1 MTSFKQFQDRL
12 AGLLGT
18 TAPVRSAA
26 KWLCGP
32 GAAIFSLHRVLP
44 RGSQCFDT
52 EMCTSEDAFSD
63 FLDWLAENYQ
73 VVPLREVAERKD
85 ETSADGKRPYCAL
98 TFDDGWHDNFAYAF
112 PHLKRRGLSAT
123 IFLPTRFIGTN
134 RRFWQER
141 LWLCLQE
148 LKNEDAR
155 REVIERVAR
164 RLPWFPP
171 EKGDRA
177 SYRFLR
183 RWLLTRPGAEAEDFA
198 ARVAESAGLAGA
210 FSDRAFVNWDEV
222 KQMQASGLQFGSH
235 TLNHTLLPNASPSE
249 AEKEVQ
255 ESLEEL
261 RGRIG
266 NDVPG
271 FAYPWGA
278 WGISALDKVRHSGYE
293 FAVTTKPGLVGKD
306 SDPFLLPRFPISD
319 SVLDGGNGKFSGGK
333 ARLSFAKTMLGA
345 ATKRPVL
352 KNGGQARRRIKI
364 LFVIDLITEWEGGT
378 ERQLQ
383 LLIPLFDPKFFE
395 LKLVFLFEA
404 PELDTKTLPCPLR
417 VVFPRSAKL
426 PSFPVR
432 VWKLAQ
438 VLREERPDVVQGFFI
453 EGLIA
458 GVLAGRIA
466 RVPQVIGSVRNAGH
480 WRKTGHRLTM
490 KAITPLARRWQTNS
504 RALWEFQ
511 TETEGV
517 PAAKVEILPNGTDLS
532 RFVPATP
539 EQRLATRRSLGWN
552 EQGPICISVA
562 NLSKVKDLATLVNA
576 AKLLHGRLPSLQF
589 ILVGEGPEREAL
601 QNQAAGLG
609 LSDVVKLV
617 GRQSDV
623 RRFLA
628 AADLG
633 VLTSRSEGSSNS
645 VLEYMA
651 MGLPSVVSDI
661 PANRELTD
669 EVVFEP
675 GNASD
680 FAEKIFQL
688 WQDQPLR
695 TRLSREYQEMAG
707 EFSVEKLALRAQSYY
722 SRVVSQCP

>member
-1 MTSFKQFQDRL
+1 MTSYKQFQDRL
-12 AGLLGT
+12 AGLLGDT
-18 TAPVRSAA
+18 SPVRHAA
-26 KWLCGP
+26 QWLCGP
-32 GAAIFSLHRVLP
+32 GATIFSLHRVLP
-44 RGSQCFDT
+44 RGAQCFDQ

-73 VVPLREVAERKD
+73 VVPLGEIAARRDAA
-85 ETSADGKRPYCAL
+85 TSQAKRPYCAI
-98 TFDDGWHDNFAYAF
+98 TFDDGWLDNFAYAF
-112 PHLKRRGLSAT
+112 PHLKRRGLPAT
-123 IFLPTRFIGTN
+123 IFLPTRFIGSN

-148 LKNEDAR
+148 LKSKEAR

-171 EKGDRA
+171 EEGDRT

-183 RWLLTRPGAEAEDFA
+183 RWLLTRPGAEAEDFT
-198 ARVAESAGLAGA
+198 ARVGDAAGLAGA

-222 KQMQASGLQFGSH
+222 KEMQASVVQFGSH

-278 WGISALDKVRHSGYE
+278 WGISALDKVRHSGYQ
-293 FAVTTKPGLVGKD
+293 FAVTTKPGLVRQE
-306 SDPFLLPRFPISD
+306 SDPFLLPRFPVSD
-319 SVLDGGNGKFSGGK
+319 SVLDGGNANFSGGK

-345 ATKRPVL
+345 AAKKPILR
-352 KNGGQARRRIKI
+352 NGGQAGRRIKI

-378 ERQLQ
+378 ERQIQ
-383 LLIPLFDPKFFE
+383 LLIPLLDPKFFE
-395 LKLVFLFEA
+395 LKLIFLFEA
-404 PELDTKTLPCPLR
+404 PELDAKTLPCPLR

-432 VWKLAQ
+432 VRKLAQ
-438 VLREERPDVVQGFFI
+438 VLGEERADIVQCFFV
-453 EGLIA
+453 EGLMA
-458 GVLAGRIA
+458 GVLAGRMA
-466 RVPQVIGSVRNAGH
+466 KAPQVIGSVRNAGY
-480 WRKTGHRLTM
+480 WRKASHRLMM
-490 KAITPLARRWQTNS
+490 KAITPLAHRWQTNS
-504 RALWEFQ
+504 RALWGFQ
-511 TETEGV
+511 TQTEGV

-539 EQRLATRRSLGWN
+539 EERLEARRALGWN

-562 NLSKVKDLATLVNA
+562 NLTEVKDLATLVNA
-576 AKLLHGRLPSLQF
+576 AKLLHGRLPSIQF

-601 QNQAAGLG
+601 QNLAAQLG

-628 AADLG
+628 AADFG
-633 VLTSRSEGSSNS
+633 VLTSKSEGSSNS

-651 MGLPSVVSDI
+651 MGLPSVVTDI

-669 EVVFEP
+669 EVLFEP
-675 GNASD
+675 GNANEL
-680 FAEKIFQL
+680 AENIFRL

-695 TRLSREYQEMAG
+695 ARLSEEYQETAA
-707 EFSVEKLALRAQSYY
+707 EFGLEKLALRAQSYY

>member
-12 AGLLGT
+12 AGLLGDSS
-18 TAPVRSAA
+18 PGKFAA
-26 KWLCGP
+26 QWLCGP
-32 GAAIFSLHRVLP
+32 GSTIFSLHRVLP
-44 RGSQCFDT
+44 RGAQCFDA
-52 EMCTSEDAFSD
+52 EMNTSEDAFSD
-63 FLDWLAENYQ
+63 FLDWLVENYQ
-73 VVPLREVAERKD
+73 VVPLDELAKRKD
-85 ETSADGKRPYCAL
+85 EAQANGKRPYCAI

-112 PHLKRRGLSAT
+112 PQLKRRGLSAT

-148 LKNEDAR
+148 LKTKDAR

-171 EKGDRA
+171 EEGDRA

-183 RWLLTRPGAEAEDFA
+183 KWLLTRPSLEAEEFA
-198 ARVAESAGLAGA
+198 DRVADYAGLTSAL
-210 FSDRAFVNWDEV
+210 SERAFVNWDEV
-222 KQMQASGLQFGSH
+222 KEMQASGVQFGSH
-235 TLNHTLLPNASPSE
+235 TLNHTLLPNASPAQ

-255 ESLEEL
+255 ESLDEL

-271 FAYPWGA
+271 FAYPWGS
-278 WGISALDKVRHSGYE
+278 WGISVLDRVRHCGYD

-319 SVLDGGNGKFSGGK
+319 SVLDGGAGNFSGGK

-345 ATKRPVL
+345 AGKKPAL
-352 KNGGQARRRIKI
+352 KNGVQAGRRIKI
-364 LFVIDLITEWEGGT
+364 LFMIDLITEWEGGT

-383 LLIPLFDPKFFE
+383 ILIPTLDPKFFE
-395 LKLVFLFEA
+395 PKLIFLFEA
-404 PELDTKTLPCPLR
+404 PELDAKTLPCPLR
-417 VVFPRSAKL
+417 VVFPRSEKL
-426 PSFPVR
+426 PSFPGR
-432 VWKLAQ
+432 IRKLVQ
-438 VLREERPDVVQGFFI
+438 VLKEERPDIVQGFFV
-453 EGLIA
+453 EGLIGA
-458 GVLAGRIA
+458 ILAGRIA
-466 RVPQVIGSVRNAGH
+466 KVPQTIGSVRNAGH
-480 WRKTGHRLTM
+480 WRNAGHRLMM
-490 KAITPLARRWQTNS
+490 KAITPLAHRWQTNS

-511 TETEGV
+511 TQTEGV
-517 PAAKVEILPNGTDLS
+517 RAAKVEILPNGTNLS

-539 EQRLATRRSLGWN
+539 EERTETRRALGWN
-552 EQGPICISVA
+552 AQGPICISVA

-576 AKLLHGRLPSLQF
+576 AKLLHGRLPSIQF
-589 ILVGEGPEREAL
+589 ILVGEGPEREGL
-601 QNQAAGLG
+601 QDLAARLG

-628 AADLG
+628 AADFG
-633 VLTSRSEGSSNS
+633 VLTSQSEGSSNS

-661 PANRELTD
+661 PANRELTG
-669 EVVFEP
+669 EVLFTP
-675 GNASD
+675 GDAND
-680 FAEKIFQL
+680 FAEKIYRL
-688 WQDQPLR
+688 WQDQPMR
-695 TRLSREYQEMAG
+695 ARLSKEYQETAA
-707 EFSVEKLALRAQSYY
+707 EFGLEKLALRVQSYY

>member
-1 MTSFKQFQDRL
+1 MTSYKQFQDRL
-12 AGLLGT
+12 AGFLGDSS
-18 TAPVRSAA
+18 PVRSATR
-26 KWLCGP
+26 WLCGP
-32 GAAIFSLHRVLP
+32 GASVFSLHRVLP
-44 RGSQCFDT
+44 RGAQCFDV

-63 FLDWLAENYQ
+63 FLDWLVENYQ
-73 VVPLREVAERKD
+73 VVPLGEIAARREAA
-85 ETSADGKRPYCAL
+85 TANAKRPYCAL

-148 LKNEDAR
+148 LKNKEAR

-171 EKGDRA
+171 EQADRA

-183 RWLLTRPGAEAEDFA
+183 KWLLTRPGAEAEDFA
-198 ARVAESAGLAGA
+198 ARVAETAGLASA

-222 KQMQASGLQFGSH
+222 RQMRASGVQFGSH
-235 TLNHTLLPNASPSE
+235 TLNHTLLPNASPKE

-278 WGISALDKVRHSGYE
+278 WGISSLDRVRHSGYE
-293 FAVTTKPGLVGKD
+293 FAVTTKPGLVEKD
-306 SDPFLLPRFPISD
+306 SDPFLLPRFPVSD
-319 SVLDGGNGKFSGGK
+319 SVLGGGRGNFSGGK
-333 ARLSFAKTMLGA
+333 ARLSFAKTMLI
-345 ATKRPVL
+345 ATTKKPIL
-352 KNGGQARRRIKI
+352 KNDGPAARRIKI

-383 LLIPLFDPKFFE
+383 LLIPLLDPKFFE
-395 LKLVFLFEA
+395 LKLVFLFES
-404 PELDTKTLPCPLR
+404 PELDAKTLPCPLR

-432 VWKLAQ
+432 VQKLAQ

-453 EGLIA
+453 EGLMA

-480 WRKTGHRLTM
+480 WRKTGHRMMM
-490 KAITPLARRWQTNS
+490 KAITPLAHRWQTNS

-539 EQRLATRRSLGWN
+539 EERLATRRSLGWN

-576 AKLLHGRLPSLQF
+576 AKLLHGRLRSLQF

-601 QNQAAGLG
+601 QNLAARLG

-669 EVVFEP
+669 EVVFVP
-675 GNASD
+675 GNAND
-680 FAEKIFQL
+680 LAEKIFRL

-695 TRLSREYQEMAG
+695 TRLSREYQEMAA

-722 SRVVSQCP
+722 SRILSQCP